1 MNLIDN
7 FLNNFSQERKERKQR
22 KNFKTKMFRKI
33 NSLFFDEKSRNFI
46 KHLIISYNLKN
57 VKKVT
62 IKHKEND
69 KLICALCKQKLS
81 LTDRKIRAYTG
92 KNTNTYLDYRCII
105 DLHDWKKSIHDFIW
119 NKKLNVSEPIKLN
132 VLAEKL
138 KIALNENRT

>member
-69 KLICALCKQKLS
+69 KLICALCKQN
-81 LTDRKIRAYTG
+81 Y
-92 KNTNTYLDYRCII
+92 
-105 DLHDWKKSIHDFIW
+105 H
-119 NKKLNVSEPIKLN
+119 
-132 VLAEKL
+132 
-138 KIALNENRT
+138 

>member
-7 FLNNFSQERKERKQR
+7 FLNNFSQERKERKRR